1 LLWGGKYRSS
11 LSLSLSLCA
20 VDGSENRPANW
31 GRWLCAL
38 VQWEAFANFFSS
50 SIALAVIGSPHFGPH
65 TYTPPPPLKYKGIRN
80 EVKTEIN
87 SPNTH
92 THTQQSLGG
101 YVPCACS
108 TFLSIPPPFFQLYPF
123 GKKKTHFKLNSCRN
137 IYYIIVIIISPE
149 GNLISPFL
157 SQMIRRKGTT
167 LSPQRKKHKNGYVIR
182 QKNIRRPKHR
192 NSFFFLCLIEILHG
206 KKMRLAGV
214 YAQAPLSLSVVT

>member
-1 LLWGGKYRSS
+1 MLWGGKYRS
-11 LSLSLSLCA
+11 SLSLSLCA

-38 VQWEAFANFFSS
+38 VQWESFANFFSS

-65 TYTPPPPLKYKGIRN
+65 TPPPLKYKGIRN

-92 THTQQSLGG
+92 TQQSLGG
-101 YVPCACS
+101 YVPCTAPIF
-108 TFLSIPPPFFQLYPF
+108 FLSPPFLPTLPF
-123 GKKKTHFKLNSCRN
+123 WEKKTHFKLNSCRN

-157 SQMIRRKGTT
+157 FRMIRRKGTT

-206 KKMRLAGV
+206 KKKKK
-214 YAQAPLSLSVVT
+214 

>member
-1 LLWGGKYRSS
+1 MCHAPAPLFF
-11 LSLSLSLCA
+11 LS
-20 VDGSENRPANW
+20 
-31 GRWLCAL
+31 
-38 VQWEAFANFFSS
+38 
-50 SIALAVIGSPHFGPH
+50 
-65 TYTPPPPLKYKGIRN
+65 PPLSS
-80 EVKTEIN
+80 N
-87 SPNTH
+87 ST
-92 THTQQSLGG
+92 L
-101 YVPCACS
+101 
-108 TFLSIPPPFFQLYPF
+108 LE
-123 GKKKTHFKLNSCRN
+123 KKTHFKLNSCRN

-214 YAQAPLSLSVVT
+214 YAQAPLSLTVVT